1 MKGSKGPGCNF
12 QSFRKVS
19 NTKRLGFMVHGQ
31 EEIDLL
37 DKFSPIVLNIFDAN
51 LYHGVTIQCDVKVV
65 LC

>member
-1 MKGSKGPGCNF
+1 MKGPKAPGCNF

-19 NTKRLGFMVHGQ
+19 NTKRLGFMVYGH
-31 EEIDLL
+31 EEIGLL
-37 DKFSPIVLNIFDAN
+37 NKFSPIVLNIFDAN